1 MGYGELKLQTLARD
15 EDRGG
20 NHVLA
25 PLATCGEANRIL
37 TALGWR
43 EMPSPVEWKRVSR
56 TFVWSFLL
64 GVAPFLIAAGFAQAM
79 FLPLLG
85 LAWLVVPFAL
95 WFARQLEWR
104 RIGYALDS
112 DRLLIRTGW
121 WRRRTTILPLSKIQ
135 SVDLRESVISRW
147 FGTAS
152 LQFGVAGGGPLT
164 PHSIPAIPRE
174 GARQLRDRLLGL
186 QP

>member
-1 MGYGELKLQTLARD
+1 
-15 EDRGG
+15 
-20 NHVLA
+20 
-25 PLATCGEANRIL
+25 
-37 TALGWR
+37 
-43 EMPSPVEWKRVSR
+43 VSK

-64 GVAPFLIAAGFAQAM
+64 GAAPLLIVGAVAQVM

-85 LAWLVVPFAL
+85 FAWLTVPFAL
-95 WFARQLEWR
+95 WFARRLEWR

-121 WRRRTTILPLSKIQ
+121 WRRRTTVLPLSKIQ
-135 SVDLRESVISRW
+135 SVDLRESFITRW

-152 LQFGVAGGGPLT
+152 LQFGVAGGSSMT